1 MTDGFDDI
9 IKQLNDMQQK
19 AHNLSERT
27 EVPIL
32 EIYNDKFMSENT
44 DFSSFEEFLE
54 KGNFDIENIEEIE
67 DEVIDAFVA
76 QHSKFNSWDEF
87 LDRAQET
94 WLADQL
100 GF

>member
-19 AHNLSERT
+19 TQDLSERT

-32 EIYNDKFMSENT
+32 EIYNDTFMIENT
-44 DFSSFEEFLE
+44 DFISFEELLE
-54 KGNFDIENIEEIE
+54 KGNFDIENIEAIE

-76 QHSKFNSWDEF
+76 QHSKFNSWDE
-87 LDRAQET
+87 LLGRAQEA